1 MSMTFDHP
9 SIVVA
14 SILVFVVAF
23 ITLPLL
29 LLLLLLLKYLKLP
42 VDGVDGSGLMLILK
56 VSR

>member
-23 ITLPLL
+23 ITFP

>member
-1 MSMTFDHP
+1 MTFDHP

-23 ITLPLL
+23 ITFPL

>member
-23 ITLPLL
+23 ITFPL